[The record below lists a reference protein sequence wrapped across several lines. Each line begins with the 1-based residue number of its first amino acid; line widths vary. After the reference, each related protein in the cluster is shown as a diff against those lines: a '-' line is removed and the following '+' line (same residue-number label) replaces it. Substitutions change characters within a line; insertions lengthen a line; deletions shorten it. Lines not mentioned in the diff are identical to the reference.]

1 MAVLSPVA
9 LLQMGVSHR
18 RFLRQLLR
26 GELGES
32 AVDFRV
38 NEFTGISSDGGENG
52 DSRVNEVGPALN
64 EKPVEARPD
73 RRSSRINAL
82 MRPGNVPGV
91 S

>member
-38 NEFTGISSDGGENG
+38 NEFTGISSDGGGKRRFTGERG
-52 DSRVNEVGPALN
+52 GSRAE
-64 EKPVEARPD
+64 
-73 RRSSRINAL
+73 
-82 MRPGNVPGV
+82 
-91 S
+91 